1 MLLTIF
7 TPTYN
12 RANLLSR
19 LYDSLCLQSSQN
31 FEWIIV
37 DDGST
42 DNTDDIV
49 KTFISEAKI
58 SIIYYR
64 QENAGKH
71 VAINKGVSL
80 AKGDLFFIVDSD
92 DYLTPGAVDFIKENY
107 KRIEDVD
114 CIAGLAARCGYTA
127 ENPIGSLN
135 FKSDIT
141 ETVFDF
147 RYRRKIFGDMAEI
160 IKTKVMKDFL
170 FPRID
175 SERFMPEAVV
185 WNRIGLKYRI
195 LWLPDIIYI
204 AEYLDGGLTDNIFFI
219 RKKSPEGALL
229 FYKELQSMPVPFLQK
244 IRANIN
250 YWRFAKFSNRSFSS
264 KFKDVNPAF
273 SFFGLPLSI
282 IFLIRDPK

>member
-19 LYDSLCLQSSQN
+19 LYESLCLQSSQN

-42 DNTDDIV
+42 DNTDDVV
-49 KTFISEAKI
+49 KTFISEKKI
-58 SIIYYR
+58 PIIYYR

-71 VAINKGVSL
+71 VAINRGVSL
-80 AKGDLFFIVDSD
+80 AKGRLFFIVDSD
-92 DYLTPGAVDFIKENY
+92 DYLTPEAVDFIKESY

-114 CIAGLAARCGYTA
+114 GIAGLAARRGYTT

-135 FKSDIT
+135 FKSEIT

-170 FPRID
+170 FPRIG
-175 SERFMPEAVV
+175 SERFMPESVV
-185 WNRIGLKYRI
+185 WNRIGLRYKL
-195 LWLPDIIYI
+195 LWMPRIIYI
-204 AEYLDGGLTDNIFFI
+204 GEYLDGGLTDNNFVI
-219 RKKSPEGALL
+219 RKKSPEGSLL
-229 FYKELQSMPVPFLQK
+229 FYKELQSMPIPFVQK

-250 YWRFAKFSNRSFSS
+250 YWRFAKFSQRPFIS
-264 KFKDVNPAF
+264 KFKDVKF
-273 SFFGLPLSI
+273 FLSIFGLPLSL
-282 IFLIRDPK
+282 IFLIKDSK